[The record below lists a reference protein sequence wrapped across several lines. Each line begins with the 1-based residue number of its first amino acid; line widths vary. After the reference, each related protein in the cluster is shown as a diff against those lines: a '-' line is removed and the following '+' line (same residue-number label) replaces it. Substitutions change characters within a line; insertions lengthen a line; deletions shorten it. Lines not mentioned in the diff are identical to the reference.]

1 MKVSLLYMVN
11 NCDGSNA
18 TFNVKYS

>member
-11 NCDGSNA
+11 NCDGSNE